1 LWLRRF
7 TGATRNAMLARVMTE
22 PNSKMDRATT
32 PVPILLFAI
41 LTLVFLLNDIGFIWA
56 TNAAHWL
63 GVDYGTKVLVI
74 ALVLAHS
81 DARRAFLR
89 GAGWPRPIW
98 LALVG
103 TIAVTAISI
112 AGLAWIDEQG
122 YDAATALQVFPRI
135 DQTWL
140 VVFDLTVGL
149 ALTAVAEEL
158 VFRRLYLDTFGA
170 RLSPLP
176 LYLLSAAVFAA
187 VHWVGDRCRNLRR
200 RPDVAVADATD
211 RQRPAGDRGALRH
224 QLGVVLALS
233 ALGPRPR

>member
-1 LWLRRF
+1 
-7 TGATRNAMLARVMTE
+7 MLASVMTQ
-22 PNSKMDRATT
+22 SIGKMERATV
-32 PVPILLFAI
+32 PVPVFLFAA

-56 TNAAHWL
+56 TNAAQWL
-63 GVDYGTKVLVI
+63 SVDYGTKVLVI
-74 ALVLAHS
+74 ALIMAHPE
-81 DARRAFLR
+81 ARHAVLR
-89 GAGWPRPIW
+89 GARWPRPI
-98 LALVG
+98 LFALGRAV
-103 TIAVTAISI
+103 AVTAISI

-122 YDAATALQVFPRI
+122 YDTATALQVFPRV

-149 ALTAVAEEL
+149 ALTAVAEES

-176 LYLLSAAVFAA
+176 LYVLSAAVFAA

-200 RPDVAVADATD
+200 RPDVAVADATG

-233 ALGPRPR
+233 ARGPRPR

>member
-1 LWLRRF
+1 
-7 TGATRNAMLARVMTE
+7 MLAAVMTQ
-22 PNSKMDRATT
+22 SIGKMERATV
-32 PVPILLFAI
+32 PVPVFLFAA
-41 LTLVFLLNDIGFIWA
+41 LMLVFLLNDIGFIWA
-56 TNAAHWL
+56 TNAAQWL

-81 DARRAFLR
+81 DARRALLR

-112 AGLAWIDEQG
+112 AGLAWIDERG
-122 YDAATALQVFPRI
+122 YDAATALQAFPRI

-158 VFRRLYLDTFGA
+158 VFRRLYLDAFGA

-176 LYLLSAAVFAA
+176 LYVLSAAVFAA
-187 VHWVGDRCRNLRR
+187 VHWSIGLGTVAGTFVVGLMLLWLTRRTGSVLPAIAAHYVINL
-200 RPDVAVADATD
+200 
-211 RQRPAGDRGALRH
+211 
-224 QLGVVLALS
+224 VLFW
-233 ALGPRPR
+233 P